1 MVAYRHIDLNGIK
14 IAYREAGRSRARK
27 IVLLHG
33 FPTSSHMYRE
43 LIPALADDY
52 HVIALDY
59 PGFGYSDSP
68 DRATFSYTFDHIAD
82 VARRFLDAV
91 GVERFSIFVQDY
103 GAPVGFRLA
112 LAQPQSIEAII
123 SQNGN
128 AYEEGLS
135 PAWEPIR
142 QYWEKPT
149 PENRENLRELL
160 QHDFTKLQYV
170 AGARDPELISPDTWT
185 LDQHLLDRP
194 GNAEIQLDL
203 FYDYRNNLAQYPLW
217 QAYFREHQPP
227 VLVIWGRNDPFFG
240 PAGALAYAK
249 DLKDVDVH
257 LINAGHFALEGNV
270 DLYTFL
276 INRFLK
282 TRLGETMLGDG

>member
-1 MVAYRHIDLNGIK
+1 MVAYRQIDVNGIK
-14 IAYREAGRSRARK
+14 LAYREAGRSGARK
-27 IVLLHG
+27 IVFLHG

-52 HVIALDY
+52 HVIAPDY

-68 DRATFSYTFDHIAD
+68 DRATFSYTFDHIAE
-82 VARRFLDAV
+82 VVRRFLMTV
-91 GVERFSIFVQDY
+91 GVDRFSIFVQDY

-112 LAQPQSIEAII
+112 SAQPQSIEAII

-128 AYEEGLS
+128 AYEEGLTS
-135 PAWEPIR
+135 AWDPIC

-149 PENRENLRELL
+149 PENRKNLRALL
-160 QHDFTKLQYV
+160 QHDFTRLQYV
-170 AGARDPELISPDTWT
+170 AGARDPEMISPDTWT
-185 LDQHLLDRP
+185 LDQHLLNRP

-203 FYDYRNNLAQYPLW
+203 LYDYRNNLTQYPLS
-217 QAYFREHQPP
+217 QAYLRAHQPP
-227 VLVIWGRNDPFFG
+227 TLVIWGRNDPFFA

-276 INRFLK
+276 IKRFLQ
-282 TRLGETMLGDG
+282 TRLG

>member
-1 MVAYRHIDLNGIK
+1 MVTYRHMDVNGIT
-14 IAYREAGRSRARK
+14 IAYREAGRNGARK

-52 HVIALDY
+52 HVIAPDY

-68 DRATFSYTFDHIAD
+68 VRETFAYTFDHIAD
-82 VARRFLDAV
+82 VMRRFLESA
-91 GVERFSIFVQDY
+91 GFERFSIFVQDY

-112 LAQPQSIEAII
+112 SAQPNSIEAII

-128 AYEEGLS
+128 AYEEGLT
-135 PAWEPIR
+135 PAWDPIR
-142 QYWEKPT
+142 QYWEQPT
-149 PENRENLRELL
+149 QENREHLRTLL
-160 QHDFTKLQYV
+160 QRDFTRLQYD
-170 AGARDPELISPDTWT
+170 AGARDPALISPDTWT
-185 LDQHLLDRP
+185 LDQYFLDRP

-203 FYDYRNNLAQYPLW
+203 FYDYRNNLTQYPLW
-217 QAYFREHQPP
+217 HAYFRAHQPP
-227 VLVIWGRNDPFFG
+227 MLAIWGRNDLFFA

-270 DLYTFL
+270 DLYAFL
-276 INRFLK
+276 IERFLK
-282 TRLGETMLGDG
+282 TRLGSGSLG

>member
-1 MVAYRHIDLNGIK
+1 MVAYRQIDLNGIK
-14 IAYREAGRSRARK
+14 IAYREAGRNRARK
-27 IVLLHG
+27 VVLLHG
-33 FPTSSHMYRE
+33 FLTSSHMYRE
-43 LIPALADDY
+43 LIPALAADY

-82 VARRFLDAV
+82 VVRQFLKAV

-135 PAWEPIR
+135 PAWDPIR

-149 PENRENLRELL
+149 PENRENLRTLL

-203 FYDYRNNLAQYPLW
+203 FYDYRNNLAQYSRW

-227 VLVIWGRNDPFFG
+227 MLVIWGKNDPFFG
-240 PAGALAYAK
+240 PAGALAYTK

-276 INRFLK
+276 IKRFLK

>member
-1 MVAYRHIDLNGIK
+1 MVAYRQIDVNGIK
-14 IAYREAGRSRARK
+14 LAYREAGRIGARK

-52 HVIALDY
+52 HVIAPDY

-68 DRATFSYTFDHIAD
+68 DRATFSYTFDHIAA
-82 VARRFLDAV
+82 VVQRFLTAV
-91 GVERFSIFVQDY
+91 GVDRFSIFVQDY

-112 LAQPQSIEAII
+112 SAQPQSIEAII

-128 AYEEGLS
+128 AYEEGLT
-135 PAWEPIR
+135 PAWDPIR

-149 PENRENLRELL
+149 PENRENLRALL
-160 QHDFTKLQYV
+160 QRDFTKLQYV
-170 AGARDPELISPDTWT
+170 SGARDPESISPDTWM

-203 FYDYRNNLAQYPLW
+203 FFDYRNNLAQYQLW

-227 VLVIWGRNDPFFG
+227 TLVIWGRNDPFFA

-276 INRFLK
+276 IKRFLM
-282 TRLGETMLGDG
+282 TRVGEAIVDDR

>member
-1 MVAYRHIDLNGIK
+1 MVAYRQIDLNGFK
-14 IAYREAGRSRARK
+14 IAYREAGCSRARK

-52 HVIALDY
+52 HVIAPDY

-82 VARRFLDAV
+82 VVRRFLEAV

-112 LAQPQSIEAII
+112 SAQPQSIEAII

-135 PAWEPIR
+135 PAWDPIR

-149 PENRENLRELL
+149 PENRENLRALL

-170 AGARDPELISPDTWT
+170 AGARNPELISPDTWT

-227 VLVIWGRNDPFFG
+227 VLVIWGRNDLFFG

-249 DLKDVDVH
+249 DLKDADVH

-276 INRFLK
+276 IKRYLR

>member
-1 MVAYRHIDLNGIK
+1 MVAYRQIDVNGIK
-14 IAYREAGRSRARK
+14 LAYREAGRSGTRK

-43 LIPALADDY
+43 LIPTLADDY
-52 HVIALDY
+52 HVIAPDY

-68 DRATFSYTFDHIAD
+68 DRTTFSYTFDHIAD
-82 VARRFLDAV
+82 VVQRFLTAV

-112 LAQPQSIEAII
+112 SAQPQSIEAII

-128 AYEEGLS
+128 AYEEGLT
-135 PAWEPIR
+135 PAWDPIR

-149 PENRENLRELL
+149 PENRENLRALL
-160 QHDFTKLQYV
+160 QRDFTKLQYV

-203 FYDYRNNLAQYPLW
+203 FYDYRNNLVQYPLW

-227 VLVIWGRNDPFFG
+227 TLVIWGRNDPFFA
-240 PAGALAYAK
+240 PAGALAYVK

-276 INRFLK
+276 IKRFLM
-282 TRLGETMLGDG
+282 TRIGEAIVDDG

>member
-1 MVAYRHIDLNGIK
+1 MVAYRQIDVNGIK
-14 IAYREAGRSRARK
+14 LAYREAGRSGTRK

-43 LIPALADDY
+43 LIPTLADDY
-52 HVIALDY
+52 HVIAPDY

-68 DRATFSYTFDHIAD
+68 DRTTFSYTFDHIAD
-82 VARRFLDAV
+82 VVQRFLTAV

-112 LAQPQSIEAII
+112 SAQPQSIEAII

-128 AYEEGLS
+128 AYEEGLT
-135 PAWEPIR
+135 PAWDPIR

-149 PENRENLRELL
+149 PENRENLRALL
-160 QHDFTKLQYV
+160 QRDFTKLQYV

-203 FYDYRNNLAQYPLW
+203 FYDYRNNLTQYPLW

-227 VLVIWGRNDPFFG
+227 TLVI
-240 PAGALAYAK
+240 
-249 DLKDVDVH
+249 
-257 LINAGHFALEGNV
+257 
-270 DLYTFL
+270 
-276 INRFLK
+276 
-282 TRLGETMLGDG
+282 

>member
-1 MVAYRHIDLNGIK
+1 MVAYRQIDLNGFK
-14 IAYREAGRSRARK
+14 IAYREAGCSRARK

-52 HVIALDY
+52 HVIAPDY

-68 DRATFSYTFDHIAD
+68 DRATFSYTFDHLAD
-82 VARRFLDAV
+82 VVRRFLEAV

-112 LAQPQSIEAII
+112 SAQPQSIEAII

-135 PAWEPIR
+135 PAWDPIR

-149 PENRENLRELL
+149 PENRENLRALL

-170 AGARDPELISPDTWT
+170 AGARNPELISPDTWT

-227 VLVIWGRNDPFFG
+227 VLVIWGRNDLFFG

-249 DLKDVDVH
+249 DLKDADVH

-276 INRFLK
+276 IKRYLR

>member
-1 MVAYRHIDLNGIK
+1 MVTYRHIDVNGTK
-14 IAYREAGRSRARK
+14 IAYREAGPSSARK

-43 LIPALADDY
+43 LIPTLADDY
-52 HVIALDY
+52 HVIAPDY

-68 DRATFSYTFDHIAD
+68 DQATFSYTFDTIAD
-82 VARRFLDAV
+82 VIRRFLTAV
-91 GVERFSIFVQDY
+91 GFDRFSIFVQDY

-112 LAQPQSIEAII
+112 SAQPQSIEAII
-123 SQNGN
+123 SQNSN
-128 AYEEGLS
+128 AYEEGLA
-135 PAWEPIR
+135 PAWDPIR

-149 PENRENLRELL
+149 QENRENLCTLL
-160 QHDFTKLQYV
+160 QHDFTRLQYV

-185 LDQHLLDRP
+185 LDQHFLDRP

-227 VLVIWGRNDPFFG
+227 TLVIWGRNDLFFA
-240 PAGALAYAK
+240 PAGAVAYAK

-276 INRFLK
+276 IKRFLK
-282 TRLGETMLGDG
+282 TRLG